1 MERRIMMLSDA
12 ARAARDPS
20 ADALTHVELTWQA
33 KRIEQR
39 IRFGRPVQGVR
50 LDRFRRRVL
59 FAPDSIFAVV
69 RWAANDYG
77 TVLSYIDIIRAVR
90 PGERCT
96 TSHCVQPGGE
106 MLLSIDGWPKVERVL
121 QAIDAV
127 EALGIDPVSAAPDHW
142 RHVHNRLTV
151 GDRPRPYT
159 LARHRAWIKRRT
171 IMP

>member
-1 MERRIMMLSDA
+1 MMLSDA
-12 ARAARDPS
+12 ARTGRDPS
-20 ADALTHVELTWQA
+20 ADTLTHVELTWQA

-39 IRFGRPVQGVR
+39 IRFGRPIQSVR
-50 LDRFRRRVL
+50 LDRFRRRVS

-77 TVLSYIDIIRAVR
+77 TVLSHIDIIRAVR

-96 TSHCVQPGGE
+96 TAPCVQPGGE
-106 MLLSIDGWPKVERVL
+106 MLLSVGGWPKVERVL

-127 EALGIDPVSAAPDHW
+127 EALGIDPVSAATDHW

-151 GDRPRPYT
+151 GERPRLYT

-171 IMP
+171 IVP